1 MAYGF
6 NDDKSKA
13 EVYTK
18 DEVYSKNETYGKNQT
33 YSKTELID
41 VIYPKGSI
49 FMSVNNV
56 NPGTYLSGTTWVAWG
71 SGRMPVGVNP
81 SQTQFNTVEKT
92 GGAINTLRNKRFVP
106 NQSFQ
111 DWSQALKDAL
121 SHKSIT
127 ITAYTGQGN
136 MVFSESGSSENDA
149 PNQLAPYITCYMWKR
164 TA

>member
-18 DEVYSKNETYGKNQT
+18 DEVYSKNETYGKSET
-33 YSKTELID
+33 YSKTELIN

-56 NPGTYLSGTTWVAWG
+56 NPGTYLSGTTWVSWG
-71 SGRMPVGVNP
+71 SGRMPVGVNT

-92 GGAINTLRNKRFVP
+92 GGAINTLRSKFFVEAVRIR
-106 NQSFQ
+106 
-111 DWSQALKDAL
+111 DWTENLKAIL
-121 SHKSIT
+121 QTKNIN

-136 MVFSESGSSENDA
+136 MVFSESGSSEYDA

-164 TA
+164 IS